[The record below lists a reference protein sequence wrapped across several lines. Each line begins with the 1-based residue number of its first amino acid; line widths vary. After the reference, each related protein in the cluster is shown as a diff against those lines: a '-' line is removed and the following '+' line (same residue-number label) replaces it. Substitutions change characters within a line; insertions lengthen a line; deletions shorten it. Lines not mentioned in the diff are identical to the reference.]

1 LAVRTGSTRSKIL
14 ITTMTTILFLLA
26 LPAWSAPSKS
36 ELSQDITIKAR
47 AAGAAGVQVAP
58 PTASKPV
65 IDEVLRSLSLG
76 RGASAPAAERI
87 RVGGDVA
94 RFARPF
100 PEPPFLALSPANI
113 EAVYD
118 EWVFEILDS
127 EGDIVWKSDGVGM
140 LNDKVDWDGGGP
152 DGRLMVVAG
161 RSYHYRFTGRRAGRS
176 FVVESDPVPLKSFT
190 HREYAGET
198 RLEADV
204 DLFFNKESAVLVKD
218 AGLWVDAFA
227 SRLRQ
232 GEPRADGNYKVELSA
247 KDMRGKVTQARA
259 KALRRSLAKSL
270 LVAPERVVVSLMPAI
285 RGEAVSAFLPPS
297 KGAALRIE

>member
-1 LAVRTGSTRSKIL
+1 MSGALL
-14 ITTMTTILFLLA
+14 LLLA

-36 ELSQDITIKAR
+36 ELSQDITVKSR

-76 RGASAPAAERI
+76 RGAHAPAAERI
-87 RVGGDVA
+87 RTGVDQA

-113 EAVYD
+113 VAVYD
-118 EWVFEILDS
+118 EWSFEVLDN

-140 LNDKVDWDGGGP
+140 LNEKVDWDGGGP
-152 DGRLMVVAG
+152 DGRLAVVAG
-161 RSYHYRFTGRRAGRS
+161 RSYHYRFTGRRAGRA
-176 FVVESDPVPLKSFT
+176 FVIESDPVPLKSFT

-198 RLEADV
+198 RLEADLA
-204 DLFFNKESAVLVKD
+204 LFFEDDKAELRSD
-218 AGLWVDAFA
+218 AGAWVDALA
-227 SRLRQ
+227 ARLRQ
-232 GEPRADGNYKVELSA
+232 GEPRADGNYKVELGV
-247 KDMRGKVTQARA
+247 KDARGKTAQARA
-259 KALRRSLAKSL
+259 KALARRLAKSL
-270 LVAPERVVVSLMPAI
+270 VVAPARVVVSLMPAT
-285 RGEAVSAFLPPS
+285 RGEAVSAFMPPS

>member
-1 LAVRTGSTRSKIL
+1 
-14 ITTMTTILFLLA
+14 MTTSLPVAVALILLA
-26 LPAWSAPSKS
+26 APAWSAPAKS
-36 ELSQDITIKAR
+36 ELSQDITVKSR

-76 RGASAPAAERI
+76 RGAHAPAAERI
-87 RVGGDVA
+87 RAGGDNA
-94 RFARPF
+94 RFARPY

-113 EAVYD
+113 VAVYD
-118 EWVFEILDS
+118 EWTFEILDN

-140 LNDKVDWDGGGP
+140 LNEKVDWDGGGP
-152 DGRLMVVAG
+152 DGRLVVVAG
-161 RSYHYRFTGRRAGRS
+161 RSYHYRFTGRRAGRA
-176 FVVESDPVPLKSFT
+176 FVIESDPVPLKSFT

-198 RLEADV
+198 RLEADAA
-204 DLFFNKESAVLVKD
+204 LFFVEGKVELTKEA
-218 AGLWVDAFA
+218 AMWVDALG

-247 KDMRGKVTQARA
+247 KDMRGKIATLRA
-259 KALRRSLAKSL
+259 KLLARRLAKSL
-270 LVAPERVVVSLMPAI
+270 VVAPERVIVSLMPVM

-297 KGAALRIE
+297 KGAALRVE

>member
-1 LAVRTGSTRSKIL
+1 MA
-14 ITTMTTILFLLA
+14 TIVIIMLLA

-36 ELSQDITIKAR
+36 ELTQDITIKAR

-76 RGASAPAAERI
+76 RGASTPAAERI
-87 RVGGDVA
+87 RTGGDGA

-113 EAVYD
+113 EALYD
-118 EWVFEILDS
+118 EWAFEIFDN
-127 EGDIVWKSDGVGM
+127 EGDIVWKSDGVGR
-140 LNDKVDWDGGGP
+140 LNDKADWDGGGP
-152 DGRLMVVAG
+152 DGRLAVVAG
-161 RSYHYRFTGRRAGRS
+161 RSYHYRFTGRRAGRA
-176 FVVESDPVPLKSFT
+176 FVIESDPVPLKSFT
-190 HREYAGET
+190 YREYAGET
-198 RLEADV
+198 RLEADAA
-204 DLFFNKESAVLVKD
+204 LFFMDGKADPAKD
-218 AGLWVDAFA
+218 AGLWVDALG
-227 SRLRQ
+227 SRMRQ

-247 KDMRGKVTQARA
+247 KDVRGKLAQARA
-259 KALRRSLAKSL
+259 KALSRSLAKSL
-270 LVAPERVVVSLMPAI
+270 VVAPERVVVTVLPAT